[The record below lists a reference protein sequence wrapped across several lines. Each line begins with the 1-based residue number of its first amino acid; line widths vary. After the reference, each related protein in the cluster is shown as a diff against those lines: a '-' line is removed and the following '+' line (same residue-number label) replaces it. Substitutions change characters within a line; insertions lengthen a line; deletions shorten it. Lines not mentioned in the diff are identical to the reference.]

1 MEMKTKDTLENIVP
15 LVLPTQLDSE
25 DPGSK
30 NEKTVDGDEEINEDA
45 DTIQYDEDIDG
56 QVGVPSL
63 KKEEIYKMDD
73 ETNSEENRKVCHVN
87 EVGTETLPYNTF
99 ICLFI
104 SSICSL
110 TLGSH
115 SGNK

>member
-1 MEMKTKDTLENIVP
+1 MKTKDTLENIVP
-15 LVLPTQLDSE
+15 LVLLTQLDSE
-25 DPGSK
+25 DSDSED
-30 NEKTVDGDEEINEDA
+30 EKTVDGDEEINEDA
-45 DTIQYDEDIDG
+45 ETNQYDEDIDG

-73 ETNSEENRKVCHVN
+73 KTNLEENREVRHVK
-87 EVGTETLPYNTF
+87 EGGTETLHDNTF

-110 TLGSH
+110 TLGSC